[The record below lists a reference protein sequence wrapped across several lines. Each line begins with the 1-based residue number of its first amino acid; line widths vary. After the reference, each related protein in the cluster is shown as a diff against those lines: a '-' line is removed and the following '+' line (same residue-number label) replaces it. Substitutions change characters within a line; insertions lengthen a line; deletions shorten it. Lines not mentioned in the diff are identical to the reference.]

1 MRLKDIIIGF
11 ISNLGAV
18 ILGIII
24 TFAVQGRID
33 RRQDR
38 REVESALRLVRSE
51 LAANRDDIGQMKD
64 FLVEEQRSAAYF
76 LENRSNPGA
85 CPDDSVIY
93 HSGILF
99 ADAYITLS
107 YDALEL
113 LKMSSLFQKIGDND
127 LSMKIIRAYNTC
139 SIISSALNRHIEER
153 DDRFRSLMED
163 RYSARM
169 DLDGVI
175 RAADLLL
182 SDYGIYS
189 IRMLAG
195 GSGTDGITD
204 VADIDA
210 AVDAL
215 DAALSRKKHK

>member
-1 MRLKDIIIGF
+1 MRLKDILIGF
-11 ISNLGAV
+11 FSNLGAV

-64 FLVEEQRSAAYF
+64 FLLEEQRSAAYF
-76 LENRSNPGA
+76 LENRSDPAA
-85 CPDDSVIY
+85 CPADSVIY

-127 LSMKIIRAYNTC
+127 LAMKIIRAYNTC
-139 SIISSALNRHIEER
+139 STICSALNRHIEER

-163 RYSARM
+163 RYSSRM
-169 DLDGVI
+169 DLDGFI

-195 GSGTDGITD
+195 GTGTDGITD

-210 AVDAL
+210 AIDAL
-215 DAALSRKKHK
+215 DATLNRKKHK